1 MYIHTM
7 STQKITF
14 LFVLVISLFF
24 ISSSADAEVGVGV
37 NLGKIEIDEQLK
49 PGGIY
54 NLPIIGIVNTGD
66 EEGDYELEITYHQD
80 QPELRPSQD
89 WFSFSPAKFRLKPG
103 ESKSVE
109 IKLALPVNM
118 RPGDY
123 FSYIEAHPVAES
135 GPPGTTIGIAAAAK
149 TYFTVVPANVA
160 SAIIWR
166 VYSLFTVY
174 APWSYMTLVIVV
186 GAVIIVVFRRF
197 FNFQIGVRRK
207 T

>member
-1 MYIHTM
+1 MR
-7 STQKITF
+7 TQKIIF

-24 ISSSADAEVGVGV
+24 ISQSARAGIGVGV
-37 NLGKIEIDEQLK
+37 NLGKIEIDEPLK

-54 NLPIIGIVNTGD
+54 NLPIIGVVNTGD

-89 WFSFSPAKFRLKPG
+89 WFSFSPAKFHLEPG

-109 IKLALPVNM
+109 VKLALPFNM

-123 FSYIEAHPVAES
+123 FSYIEAHPVAKQGQS
-135 GPPGTTIGIAAAAK
+135 GTTIGIAAATK
-149 TYFTVVPANVA
+149 TYFTVAPTNVA
-160 SAIIWR
+160 SAVVWR

-174 APWSYMTLVIVV
+174 APWSYMILIIFV
-186 GAVIIVVFRRF
+186 GAVTIVVFKRF

>member
-1 MYIHTM
+1 M
-7 STQKITF
+7 STQKIIF
-14 LFVLVISLFF
+14 LFILVISLFF
-24 ISSSADAEVGVGV
+24 ISQPARAGIGVGV
-37 NLGKIEIDEQLK
+37 NLGKIEIDEPLK

-54 NLPIIGIVNTGD
+54 NLPIIGVVNTGD

-89 WFSFSPAKFRLKPG
+89 WFSFSPAKFHLEPG

-109 IKLALPVNM
+109 IKLALPFTM

-123 FSYIEAHPVAES
+123 FSYIEAHPVAKQ
-135 GPPGTTIGIAAAAK
+135 GPSGTTIGIAAATK
-149 TYFTVVPANVA
+149 TYFTVAPTNVV
-160 SAIIWR
+160 SAVVWR

-174 APWSYMTLVIVV
+174 APWSYVILVVV
-186 GAVIIVVFRRF
+186 IGAVIIVVFRRF

-207 T
+207 M